1 MAESDTVVVVD
12 TSVMINLN
20 ASGRAADILDALP
33 FRIVVTDIVAGEL
46 QEDRR
51 SGRQDATLLGA
62 LVQGGRIGTVSL
74 GDAALDTFATLVV
87 GPAGDTLDDGEA
99 ATIAYAVE
107 AGIPP
112 VLDERKALR
121 IYAAR
126 FAGPRVLSTVD
137 LFAAAAVEA
146 VLGRPGLG
154 DAVFR
159 SLQTA
164 RMRVAAERLPWVVAL
179 IGAERA
185 RNARAYRRAYVA
197 SEGRIWRQA

>member
-1 MAESDTVVVVD
+1 MAESRTVVVAD

-20 ASGRAADILDALP
+20 ATGRAEDILGALP
-33 FRIVVTDIVAGEL
+33 FRVVVTDIVVGEL
-46 QEDRR
+46 EDRR
-51 SGRQDATLLGA
+51 SGRQDGA
-62 LVQGGRIGTVSL
+62 LLDALVTAGRISTVSL
-74 GDAALDTFATLVV
+74 SDAALEAFASLVV

-126 FAGPRVLSTVD
+126 FSGPRTLSTVD
-137 LFAAAAVEA
+137 LFAEAAVEA
-146 VLGRPGLG
+146 ALGRPGLG

-164 RMRVAAERLPWVVAL
+164 RMRVAAERLPWVVAF

-185 RNARAYRRAYVA
+185 AQCPSLPKTVRRV
-197 SEGRIWRQA
+197 

>member
-1 MAESDTVVVVD
+1 MAESGSVVVAD
-12 TSVMINLN
+12 SSVMINLN
-20 ASGRAADILDALP
+20 ASFRAADILDALP
-33 FRIVVTDIVAGEL
+33 FRVVVTDIVASEL

-51 SGRQDATLLGA
+51 SGRQDAALLDT
-62 LVQGGRIGTVSL
+62 LVQAGRIGTVSL
-74 GDAALDTFATLVV
+74 GDAALDIFANLVV

-126 FAGPRVLSTVD
+126 FSGPHALSTVD
-137 LFAAAAVEA
+137 LFAEAAVEA
-146 VLGRPGLG
+146 ALGRPGLG

-164 RMRVAAERLPWVVAL
+164 RMRVAAERLSWVVAL
-179 IGAERA
+179 IGTERA
-185 RNARAYRRAYVA
+185 VQCPSLPRTVRRV
-197 SEGRIWRQA
+197 